1 MFALMKNK
9 NFTLLFAGTFVSNIG
24 TTFYNFAVGWFIL
37 SLTESPF
44 QAGLY
49 IAVGS
54 ILQLI
59 TTPIAGVF
67 IDRLHKVKILVATDF
82 IRGVAVI
89 IGGLLIFVL
98 KQDLYILII
107 LYSVTAVLA
116 INGAFFS
123 PSVMAITPEIVDD
136 KDLNQANAFFSLIRS
151 FQAIIGVLLAGIFY
165 ALVGIEMIFIFNGV
179 SFILSAISEMFIRLE
194 KKAAVMTKVRQF
206 GGDLKEG
213 ISYILNKSGFMS
225 FLIIILFL
233 NFAISP
239 FFANVLPVFFNLEM
253 QKEPIHLSGVQ
264 IAFSIGAL
272 IGGILMATVG
282 RTLSVKRTIK
292 RGITGTLITLGV
304 LGLLIHFMLLE
315 RLEYVTFYM
324 AFVTFCLL
332 MAIVNMFVNI
342 PLQTALM
349 RMIDE
354 HVRGRVMS
362 ILDMLTQGLIP
373 LAIVL
378 AGTLLELFSVSFVLV
393 VLFIFLVVPYTLLM
407 LSQRVNLLLEQI

>member
-49 IAVGS
+49 IAVGA
-54 ILQLI
+54 ILQLV
-59 TTPIAGVF
+59 TTPLAGVF
-67 IDRLHKVKILVATDF
+67 IDRLHKVKILVVTDF
-82 IRGVAVI
+82 VRGIAVV
-89 IGGLLIFVL
+89 IGGILIFVL

-107 LYSVTAVLA
+107 LYSVTAILA

-123 PSVMAITPEIVDD
+123 PSVMAITPEIVED

-165 ALVGIEMIFIFNGV
+165 ALVGIEMIFIFNGI

-194 KKAAVMTKVRQF
+194 KKVAVTAKTRQF
-206 GGDLKEG
+206 RIDFKEG
-213 ISYILNKSGFMS
+213 ITYILNKNGFLS
-225 FLIIILFL
+225 FLVIILFL

-264 IAFSIGAL
+264 VAFSIGAL

-304 LGLLIHFMLLE
+304 LGILMHFMLLE
-315 RLEYVTFYM
+315 RLEYVMFYIVFL
-324 AFVTFCLL
+324 AVCLL

-393 VLFIFLVVPYTLLM
+393 VLFLFMVIPYVLLM
-407 LSQRVNLLLEQI
+407 LSQRVNILLEEI